1 MNVLANIGRYLWKF
15 FVGDSFQF
23 VALIVAFGIVA
34 LLAHPLGG
42 WDGLVAFALVAAVV
56 SVDAWRMAR
65 PKPHT

>member
-1 MNVLANIGRYLWKF
+1 MNVLTKIGRYLWKF

-34 LLAHPLGG
+34 LLAHPLGA
-42 WDGLVAFALVAAVV
+42 WDGLVAFALVATIV

-65 PKPHT
+65 PAPHT